1 MVKSI
6 LNKLYNVCT
15 SNCYNVPQVTILFK
29 IVFLRLMQDYIVI
42 YYCLRC
48 CVENN
53 KNRNNFVK
61 QWHKE

>member
-1 MVKSI
+1 MFAHRIVTFLMLRFYS
-6 LNKLYNVCT
+6 KL
-15 SNCYNVPQVTILFK
+15 
-29 IVFLRLMQDYIVI
+29 FLSYYLMQDYIVI